1 MEFELEYDLYVL
13 AWTRGAFQG
22 MTPNQDFKM
31 TAEEFELA
39 SDTVLCLLC
48 DRIMLWRDN
57 FGDDVF
63 EAA

>member
-1 MEFELEYDLYVL
+1 
-13 AWTRGAFQG
+13 